1 MILRSATTLLAITA
15 LTGCSLQPPYNR
27 PATAV
32 PAEWPSG
39 AAYLRQSEA
48 ALPEYQWRTVFTD
61 PRLQA
66 VIAQAL
72 SNNQDVQIAAA
83 NIALA
88 RAQYQVQRAEQLP
101 TLDAGAGLSRGD
113 NGAGA
118 STQARA
124 ELSITGYEIDLFGRI
139 KSLTDAAKNRYL
151 ASESAARATKLV
163 LVSDVAEAWL
173 NYGADSSLLALAK
186 DTAAASRESRRIA
199 DLRYKGGIAP
209 LSDVRQAEIALTTA
223 EADVANQTTLVAQ
236 DLNALRL
243 LVGAEVE
250 AANLPR
256 SIDDASG
263 RIAEVSAGLSS
274 EVLLR
279 RPDVVEAEWQ
289 LRAANAQI
297 GAARAALFPR
307 ISLTGVLG
315 LASNALGGLFS
326 GGAFSWSAGAGAG
339 YSIFSGGAGKANVR
353 VSEAQRDAS
362 LAAYRK
368 AIQTAFADVAD
379 VLARRGTIDAQL
391 AASKAGSFAANDNLR
406 LAEMRYRGGIDNYLQ
421 DLTARL
427 ASYNAG
433 RTLVRTK
440 QLAASNRVALYR
452 AVGGDGSI

>member
-1 MILRSATTLLAITA
+1 MILRHCASLLAITA
-15 LTGCSLQPPYNR
+15 LAGCSLQPPYNR

-32 PAEWPSG
+32 PTEWPSG

-48 ALPEYQWRTVFTD
+48 ALPDYQWRTVFTD
-61 PRLQA
+61 PRLQT

-88 RAQYQVQRAEQLP
+88 RSQYQVQRAERLP

-118 STQARA
+118 STQTRA

-151 ASESAARATKLV
+151 ASESAARATRLV
-163 LVSDVAEAWL
+163 LVSDVADAWL

-199 DLRYKGGIAP
+199 ELRYKGGIAP

-236 DLNALRL
+236 DFNALRL

-263 RIAEVSAGLSS
+263 RIAEVSAGLGS

-326 GGAFSWSAGAGAG
+326 GGAFSWSAGANAG

-452 AVGGDGSI
+452 AVGGDGSL